1 MRITLSGDNLNNVEG
16 QSYSILSLH
25 WRQEDNT
32 KRNSV
37 PQVTTNKKDRSSHA
51 GQRSAGQPYWTGSHI
66 SGMVVCCGLCKQTLY
81 QCKYSL
87 QESLYIRGTTCSN
100 MISVSTAPKEHHS
113 TKCKSV
119 IKS

>member
-37 PQVTTNKKDRSSHA
+37 PQVTTNKKSRSSHA

-66 SGMVVCCGLCKQTLY
+66 LMEWLSVVVCASRRYT
-81 QCKYSL
+81 
-87 QESLYIRGTTCSN
+87 
-100 MISVSTAPKEHHS
+100 SVSIHCKSHCTSEERPQISTALKEHHS

-119 IKS
+119 MKS